1 MKKYER
7 VKSNILFN
15 EIINKGKKQSNK
27 FFTIFFDDK
36 KDIKPL
42 YGVAVS
48 KRLGNAV
55 LRNKLKRQTRELID
69 ETKLLFKNNR
79 NYIIIVKEKCLS
91 ENYEVKLNAL
101 QQLIGEINE
110 KK

>member
-15 EIINKGKKQSNK
+15 EIINKGKKISNQ
-27 FFTIFFDDK
+27 FFTIFFIEK
-36 KDIKPL
+36 KEKKPNF
-42 YGVAVS
+42 GIAVP

-55 LRNKLKRQTRELID
+55 IRNKLKRQTTNMID
-69 ETKLLFKNNR
+69 ETKLLFQNYR

-91 ENYEVKLNAL
+91 DNFNVKLDAL
-101 QQLIGEINE
+101 RQLIGEKNE

>member
-15 EIINKGKKQSNK
+15 LIINEGKKMSNK
-27 FFTIFFDDK
+27 FFTIFFIDK
-36 KDIKPL
+36 NEKKANF
-42 YGVAVS
+42 GVAVP

-55 LRNKLKRQTRELID
+55 VRNKLKRQTRELLD
-69 ETKLLFKNNR
+69 NTKLLFSNHR
-79 NYIIIVKEKCLS
+79 NYIIIVKENCLN
-91 ENYEVKLNAL
+91 ECFGVKLEAL
-101 QQLIGEINE
+101 KQLIGEINE

>member
-15 EIINKGKKQSNK
+15 EIINKGKKISNS
-27 FFTIFFDDK
+27 FFTIFFIETQNK
-36 KDIKPL
+36 KSQF
-42 YGVAVS
+42 GVAVP

-55 LRNKLKRQTRELID
+55 TRNYLKRQTRELLD
-69 ETKLLFKNNR
+69 KTKFLFKNNQ
-79 NYIIIVKEKCLS
+79 NYIIIVKEKCLKES
-91 ENYEVKLNAL
+91 FGIKLEAL

>member
-15 EIINKGKKQSNK
+15 EVINKGKKRGNQ
-27 FFTIFFDDK
+27 FFTIFFMESSENNK
-36 KDIKPL
+36 KF
-42 YGVAVS
+42 GVAVS

-55 LRNKLKRQTRELID
+55 IRNRLKRQTRELLD
-69 ETKLLFKNNR
+69 KTKILFKNNG
-79 NYIIIVKEKCLS
+79 NYIIIVKEKCLKERFS
-91 ENYEVKLNAL
+91 VKLAAL
-101 QQLIGEINE
+101 EQLIGDMNE